1 MVAINEFYHDQKFV
15 PLSNSKHQNH
25 NHNVFTI
32 VVGKNGVGK
41 SRLLANIANESLSKN
56 KYAYLNKEYVGNTD
70 DVERVIAI
78 STSPFDKFKLPP
90 KKNYKYEIPP
100 LDAEYKYV
108 GMRSGVGTSST
119 SLIASATKGI
129 LESYIR
135 KDDSNRLK
143 GVFDTLGFATDI
155 RLILKP
161 IFSLLKFQNFV
172 ETPLKVRTK
181 IEETLGIDVPVRNL
195 NELNTLK
202 PYEIDELRIALNITE
217 NLFYKNEKNIFI
229 ELDLTQRKNKSELTS
244 FISDTEVLQAVNTL
258 LNYNL
263 IRLLDLKLY
272 KLDFGSISLRRAS
285 SGEQCL
291 LVIMLGIAGNIRDNS
306 IVLIDEPEISLHP
319 SWQENFMPLL
329 IESFSNYKACHFI
342 IATHSPQI
350 TSGLDSTNCFV
361 TSLTKNE
368 IYEASCFRQKSSD
381 FQLAELFGA
390 PGRMNEYISRVA
402 FSLLSQINA
411 SKCVTEIEQC
421 ELDKLIELST
431 NISKDDPVNELIRTV
446 KEVVKFYAFNK

>member
-1 MVAINEFYHDQKFV
+1 M
-15 PLSNSKHQNH
+15 
-25 NHNVFTI
+25 
-32 VVGKNGVGK
+32 
-41 SRLLANIANESLSKN
+41 
-56 KYAYLNKEYVGNTD
+56 
-70 DVERVIAI
+70 
-78 STSPFDKFKLPP
+78 
-90 KKNYKYEIPP
+90 
-100 LDAEYKYV
+100 
-108 GMRSGVGTSST
+108 
-119 SLIASATKGI
+119 
-129 LESYIR
+129 
-135 KDDSNRLK
+135 
-143 GVFDTLGFATDI
+143 
-155 RLILKP
+155 
-161 IFSLLKFQNFV
+161 
-172 ETPLKVRTK
+172 
-181 IEETLGIDVPVRNL
+181 
-195 NELNTLK
+195 
-202 PYEIDELRIALNITE
+202 NITE

-350 TSGLDSTNCFV
+350 TSGLGSTNCFV

-390 PGRMNEYISRVA
+390 PGRMNEYISRIA

-431 NISKDDPVNELIRTV
+431 NVSKDDPVNELIRTV